1 MNCRAEAMKVARLPA
16 LPTIS
21 EKIFPPA
28 AQPPTEMKT
37 FSPLVDDFRL
47 VKRGYSSA
55 SKLFICEIV

>member
-1 MNCRAEAMKVARLPA
+1 
-16 LPTIS
+16 
-21 EKIFPPA
+21 
-28 AQPPTEMKT
+28 MKT